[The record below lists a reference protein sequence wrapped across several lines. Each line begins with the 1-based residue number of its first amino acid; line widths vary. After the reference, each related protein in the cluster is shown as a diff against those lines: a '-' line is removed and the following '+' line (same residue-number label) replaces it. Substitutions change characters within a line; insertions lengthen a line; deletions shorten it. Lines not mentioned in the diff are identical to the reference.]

1 MMRSGTLVV
10 LLGLLMA
17 PMVHAAPAPQKVILD
32 TDGDADY
39 DDVVALMVA
48 AASPELQILGVVATG
63 RDAERRGRTIAK
75 ALHIMGRDD
84 IGIYLGEPP
93 TSPEPA
99 FAYFSQFPR
108 RLYGMRPE
116 IDKWA
121 ADYRYTPQ
129 KMSGVEF
136 YLQQVAVAPGEI
148 SVVVTGP
155 LSTLGRAMQVA
166 DERGSGQAFRR
177 GIRQVPFSGGDFST
191 VEYNVYTDV
200 GAARLLF
207 SSGIPIYQFGG
218 EGEGKA
224 YLQHADRMRLW
235 QAQTPATWALQDLY
249 RLYHAGWDPTSP
261 FVPIL
266 YDVHP
271 LALLIEGE
279 TISRFEPAAVEVDKD
294 GRLVRGTGAPNAN
307 VRVANAGDKMVEFF
321 VGRMTDPVPAASNHL
336 RAIAE
341 LAGAANHTLS
351 GSVANA
357 LEQLNGHGPPDR
369 AVLAAVFD
377 RIQPQLSSLGE
388 RAERARWH
396 LEMARGFVA
405 GEPRTGVWTDR
416 YTPTFIT
423 LFLVPFEVLGFFLA
437 HKIVG
442 VAVFLLAAAVAAMLV
457 LGWWRARQ
465 RRRPRAAAAVVR

>member
-1 MMRSGTLVV
+1 LVV

-17 PMVHAAPAPQKVILD
+17 PTVHAAPAPQKVILD

-136 YLQQVAVAPGEI
+136 YLQQVAAAPGEI

-177 GIRQVPFSGGDFST
+177 NIRQVLFSGGDFST
-191 VEYNVYTDV
+191 VEYN
-200 GAARLLF
+200 
-207 SSGIPIYQFGG
+207 
-218 EGEGKA
+218 
-224 YLQHADRMRLW
+224 
-235 QAQTPATWALQDLY
+235 
-249 RLYHAGWDPTSP
+249 
-261 FVPIL
+261 
-266 YDVHP
+266 
-271 LALLIEGE
+271 
-279 TISRFEPAAVEVDKD
+279 
-294 GRLVRGTGAPNAN
+294 
-307 VRVANAGDKMVEFF
+307 
-321 VGRMTDPVPAASNHL
+321 
-336 RAIAE
+336 
-341 LAGAANHTLS
+341 
-351 GSVANA
+351 
-357 LEQLNGHGPPDR
+357 
-369 AVLAAVFD
+369 
-377 RIQPQLSSLGE
+377 
-388 RAERARWH
+388 
-396 LEMARGFVA
+396 
-405 GEPRTGVWTDR
+405 
-416 YTPTFIT
+416 
-423 LFLVPFEVLGFFLA
+423 
-437 HKIVG
+437 
-442 VAVFLLAAAVAAMLV
+442 
-457 LGWWRARQ
+457 
-465 RRRPRAAAAVVR
+465 